1 MKKYPHVFSP
11 IRVGGVVLKNRI
23 ISAPSTIHTAS
34 SGQPYPT
41 EEGIRFFEDRAKA
54 GAGLVTCAGVSI
66 GGANDDGVHASW
78 DLKKPNHTNRLV
90 DLSERIHLYGAKCT
104 MELIGVFP
112 DGYTVSDGCSIMGSP
127 PVGREIPKEKMMW
140 FKDEYVEAALGIKAA
155 GFDGVLLHMGHSI
168 PVAQFFSPYT
178 NKRTDE
184 YGGSTENR
192 CRYAVEILSA
202 IRKACGPDF
211 IIDVRISG
219 TEFQEGGIDLEEG
232 TRIAEI
238 LQEHCDILQASCG
251 MHNSDW
257 MTWTHPCGF
266 LPPNPN
272 TFIAD
277 SWKKSGRITKCF
289 ISTIGGIA
297 NLTDAEAILAAGTA
311 DFIVVAREFIADPE
325 WIKKDL
331 EGRPEDVVPCI
342 KCMRC
347 HDSDNYAQH
356 LQCAVNPRAGLEAPI
371 ERVPAAVES
380 KKVAVIG
387 GGPAGMYAA
396 LACAERGHTVTLFE
410 KNAQLGG
417 LLEYADHVRDF
428 KWPLANY
435 KNWLIMQVNKNPAIT
450 IKLNTLATPDMMEGF
465 DSVIAALGSE
475 PVVPKWLPGVEH
487 CRTAVSTY
495 GHEEKLGQKVVIIGG
510 GQVGLETAVHLQ
522 RTGRDVTL
530 IEMLPQLAG
539 DASKTHRDELLVE
552 VRDHADSLHVLLNA
566 KCTGVVPGKVSFELD
581 GAAQSVDCD
590 NVLLAVGLRARRE
603 EADTFMNTA
612 DDFFEIGDCVRART
626 VEWCTKEGFYAAL
639 NISR

>member
-23 ISAPSTIHTAS
+23 ISAPSTVHTAS

-54 GAGLVTCAGVSI
+54 GAGLVTCAGVSV

-78 DLKKPNHTNRLV
+78 DLKVPNHTNRLV

-112 DGYTVSDGCSIMGSP
+112 EGYTVSDGCSIMGSP
-127 PVGREIPKEKMMW
+127 PIGREIPKEKMMW

-219 TEFQEGGIDLEEG
+219 TEYQEGGIDIEEG
-232 TRIAEI
+232 LKIAEI

-266 LPPNPN
+266 LPPNHN
-272 TFIAD
+272 MFIAD
-277 SWKKSGRITKCF
+277 TWKKSGRITRCL
-289 ISTIGGIA
+289 ISTIGGLT
-297 NLTDAEAILAAGTA
+297 NLTDCEKVLAAGSA
-311 DFIVVAREFIADPE
+311 DFVVVAREFIADLD

-331 EGRPEDVVPCI
+331 AGHPEDVTPCI

-371 ERVPAAVES
+371 DRIPAKPERE
-380 KKVAVIG
+380 KNVAVIG
-387 GGPAGMYAA
+387 GVWD
-396 LACAERGHTVTLFE
+396 LD
-410 KNAQLGG
+410 NASQSPNPHQGRHCKPPRKI
-417 LLEYADHVRDF
+417 ARPKAFQRDF
-428 KWPLANY
+428 FRGEIFCFDK
-435 KNWLIMQVNKNPAIT
+435 V
-450 IKLNTLATPDMMEGF
+450 EGLT
-465 DSVIAALGSE
+465 V
-475 PVVPKWLPGVEH
+475 
-487 CRTAVSTY
+487 
-495 GHEEKLGQKVVIIGG
+495 
-510 GQVGLETAVHLQ
+510 
-522 RTGRDVTL
+522 RDVTFRNPTTSSL
-530 IEMLPQLAG
+530 QMTRTSYFVIDGVTFDFDSWNPIPLNMDGVHCDGGCHHGKISNLRGTCFDDLVALNANDGICAAYEGPITDIDIDGIYADYCHSAVRLLSAGAELKRVTIRNVHGNTEHKGKRPGVIEYTVNEEEKKTDDAASAEDKISALRAQLKEAIEKENFER
-539 DASKTHRDELLVE
+539 AAQLRDEI
-552 VRDHADSLHVLLNA
+552 
-566 KCTGVVPGKVSFELD
+566 K
-581 GAAQSVDCD
+581 
-590 NVLLAVGLRARRE
+590 GL
-603 EADTFMNTA
+603 
-612 DDFFEIGDCVRART
+612 
-626 VEWCTKEGFYAAL
+626 EG
-639 NISR
+639 

>member
-23 ISAPSTIHTAS
+23 ISAPSTVHTAS

-41 EEGIRFFEDRAKA
+41 EEGIRFFEDRARA

-66 GGANDDGVHASW
+66 GGAFDDGTHASW

-112 DGYTVSDGCSIMGSP
+112 EGYTVSDGCSIMGSP
-127 PVGREIPKEKMMW
+127 PLGREIPKEKMMW

-192 CRYAVEILSA
+192 CRYAVEIMDA
-202 IRKACGPDF
+202 IRKAVGPDF

-219 TEFQEGGIDLEEG
+219 TEYQEGGIDMEEG
-232 TRIAEI
+232 MKIAEI

-266 LPPNPN
+266 LPPNHN
-272 TFIAD
+272 MFIAD
-277 SWKKSGRITKCF
+277 TWKKSGRINKCF
-289 ISTIGGIA
+289 VSTIGGLT
-297 NLTDAEAILAAGTA
+297 NLADCEKVLAAGSA
-311 DFIVVAREFIADPE
+311 DFVVVAREFIADPE

-331 EGRPEDVVPCI
+331 AGHPEDVVPCI

-371 ERVPAAVES
+371 ERIPAKPERE
-380 KKVAVIG
+380 KNVAIIG

-410 KNAQLGG
+410 KKPALGG
-417 LLEYADHVRDF
+417 LLEYADHVRSF
-428 KWPLANY
+428 KWPLSDY
-435 KNWLIMQVNKNPAIT
+435 KNWLIMQVNKNPKIT
-450 IKLNTLATPDMMEGF
+450 VKLNTEARPEEMEGF
-465 DSVIAALGSE
+465 DSIIAALGSE
-475 PVVPKWLPGVEH
+475 PVVPKWLPGVEN
-487 CRTAVSTY
+487 CRTAVSAY
-495 GHEEKLGQKVVIIGG
+495 GHEDEIGQKVVIIGG

-522 RTGRDVTL
+522 RLGREVTL

-552 VRDHADSLHVLLNA
+552 VRDHADTLHVLLNA
-566 KCTGVVPGKVSFELD
+566 KCTGVVPGKVSYELD
-581 GAAQSVDCD
+581 GKAES
-590 NVLLAVGLRARRE
+590 
-603 EADTFMNTA
+603 
-612 DDFFEIGDCVRART
+612 
-626 VEWCTKEGFYAAL
+626 VEWCTKEAFYAAINL
-639 NISR
+639 